1 MVNSCKLHGFHSC
14 FENSVCFTRF
24 PHQFLNVSHHLSEAC
39 KRQMAAIWTDGVTR
53 VSDRVRCWKRDN
65 VLQRKPLRK
74 NDVLKCLEAEMWKVH
89 WFLFHLRTYIYT
101 VSRCCMSGHLRNLC
115 LWFLRWFYCI
125 TCQHG
130 RCKSRCQEIVTGFQW
145 MISQAINKYKH
156 RRSGAMIKQCSTREV
171 TPKHH
176 FSAVTISRLR
186 NLLAMLVKRES
197 SPQYFNACSSVPMRT
212 LWSQTMIKF
221 WLLVQSRSSKRV
233 KLSTDVVGHQWQA
246 VQTSAPVDF
255 GLRGDQTAVDF
266 NIFNDLFQVQ

>member
-1 MVNSCKLHGFHSC
+1 
-14 FENSVCFTRF
+14 
-24 PHQFLNVSHHLSEAC
+24 
-39 KRQMAAIWTDGVTR
+39 MAAIWTDGVTR

-130 RCKSRCQEIVTGFQW
+130 RCKSQCQEIVTGFQW

-156 RRSGAMIKQCSTREV
+156 RRSGAMIKQCSTRREV

-186 NLLAMLVKRES
+186 NLLW
-197 SPQYFNACSSVPMRT
+197 NANPHLNTSILEAHPSAHRAWKT
-212 LWSQTMIKF
+212 HK
-221 WLLVQSRSSKRV
+221 KRV

>member
-1 MVNSCKLHGFHSC
+1 
-14 FENSVCFTRF
+14 
-24 PHQFLNVSHHLSEAC
+24 
-39 KRQMAAIWTDGVTR
+39 MAAIWTDGVTR

-186 NLLAMLVKRES
+186 NLLAMLVKREP
-197 SPQYFNACSSVPMRT
+197 SPQYFNA
-212 LWSQTMIKF
+212 WSTSI
-221 WLLVQSRSSKRV
+221 
-233 KLSTDVVGHQWQA
+233 STARLKNTQK
-246 VQTSAPVDF
+246 TY
-255 GLRGDQTAVDF
+255 
-266 NIFNDLFQVQ
+266 